1 MALNDLDDVTKEYL
15 AFKGFRDYLLFYLV
29 DEGFFVQKKR
39 FDMRVVKEELKKII
53 DDYEV
58 KL

>member
-1 MALNDLDDVTKEYL
+1 MAVNDLDDVTKDYL
-15 AFKGFRDYLLFYLV
+15 AFKGFRDYLVFYLA

-39 FDMRVVKEELKKII
+39 FNLNVVKEELIKAIN
-53 DDYEV
+53 DYEV